1 MRGIYKII
9 NTFTGDFYI
18 GSSSNLKRREK
29 EHFSLLE
36 KNKNHSILLQRAYNK
51 YGKGYFK
58 FKILE
63 ECEECNIIDLEQYY
77 MDKLNPK
84 YNICK
89 ANVTNL
95 LGYKHTKATKLKIGL
110 SNKNKSHPNFGW
122 KSQIIQKLDD
132 VGNVI
137 QEYASLKEYAIIHNC
152 SIANVG
158 KALKKKNRCKGFY
171 IKYK

>member
-1 MRGIYKII
+1 MRGVYKII
-9 NTFTGDFYI
+9 NISNGDFYI
-18 GSSSNLKRREK
+18 GSSSNLERREK
-29 EHFSLLE
+29 EHFRLLA

-51 YGKGYFK
+51 YGKNNFK
-58 FKILE
+58 FEILE
-63 ECEECNIIDLEQYY
+63 ECDKCDIIVLEQYY

-95 LGYKHTKATKLKIGL
+95 LGYKHTSVTKFKIGI
-110 SNKNKSHPNFGW
+110 SNKNKTHPNFGW
-122 KSQIIQKLDD
+122 KSQIIQKLDNL
-132 VGNVI
+132 GNVI
-137 QEYASLKEYAIIHNC
+137 QDYNSLKEYALEHKC

-158 KALKKKNRCKGFY
+158 KALKNKNRCKGFY